1 MIYEDIS
8 WSTVEWHRWKGP
20 IPLAMINDGPAKWKG
35 SILSAVKIY
44 DSAVRRSQLFASME
58 PTFAHQVKDLQSQ
71 QQPDEEDKDKDWYKY
86 KYEQRQKQHKNS
98 LSDPSLIIGELP
110 LSLTNWLTHPLTLS
124 RLVWCDPGVWRC
136 QLRTCWGCYCCW
148 LWCWGSCWQQFVTD
162 LGADVWS

>member
-58 PTFAHQVKDLQSQ
+58 PTFAHQVKDLQSR

-86 KYEQRQKQHKNS
+86 KHKYEQRQKQHKNS
-98 LSDPSLIIGELP
+98 LSDPSLIIALCVKGGPWIKRCKKLAKVNLGFSSKKITNSYLLLF
-110 LSLTNWLTHPLTLS
+110 LSS
-124 RLVWCDPGVWRC
+124 
-136 QLRTCWGCYCCW
+136 
-148 LWCWGSCWQQFVTD
+148 
-162 LGADVWS
+162 